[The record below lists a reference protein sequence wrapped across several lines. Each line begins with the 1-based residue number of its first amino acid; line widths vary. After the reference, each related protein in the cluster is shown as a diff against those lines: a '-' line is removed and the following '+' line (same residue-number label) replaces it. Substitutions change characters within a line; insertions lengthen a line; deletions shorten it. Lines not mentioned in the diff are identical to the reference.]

1 MEGATHQHLQ
11 VYRQQLTNIFR
22 RAWSDQNSIVPIDK
36 FAEAAAREAVEYFWK
51 TFLRNEEL
59 ERKSL

>member
-11 VYRQQLTNIFR
+11 VYRQQLTNIFH
-22 RAWSDQNSIVPIDK
+22 RAWKEQSPTVPVEK

-59 ERKSL
+59 EAR